1 MRLAEL
7 FHSNAVHMP
16 VLKKKDIPKTYICIF
31 DMYMYIV
38 DPVGVFKRSKMMF
51 CIVQV
56 VNISVM

>member
-7 FHSNAVHMP
+7 FHSSAVHMP
-16 VLKKKDIPKTYICIF
+16 VLKKKDIPRLICVF
-31 DMYMYIV
+31 DTYMYIV

-56 VNISVM
+56 VNISIM